1 VPVPPYQY
9 STILANVCHIR
20 NRGLE
25 VLINAVPVQNKN
37 FRWNTSVT
45 YSSNK
50 NTLISLQNDEFT
62 MSTNYFDTGYT
73 GEPIQTSTHRV
84 QEGKAIGN
92 FFGLKSV
99 GLNSAGKWVVERINR
114 DDSGNITE
122 KYYDLAENATSDDW
136 QILGNGVPHFNIS
149 WNNQFQYKNFDL
161 SISMRGAF
169 DFQILN
175 YQKMFYGNPTIQYNV
190 LNSAFDKLDIVNL
203 ETGEKTGEKTTIS
216 DSQRYVSYYIEN
228 GDYWKINNVTLGYTF
243 NTANIDWLQKFRVY
257 ASVYNL
263 ATITGYSGLDPEV
276 RTSYGDNGYDP
287 GTDARDKYPTIRSY
301 TFGVNITF

>member
-1 VPVPPYQY
+1 
-9 STILANVCHIR
+9 
-20 NRGLE
+20 
-25 VLINAVPVQNKN
+25 
-37 FRWNTSVT
+37 
-45 YSSNK
+45 
-50 NTLISLQNDEFT
+50 
-62 MSTNYFDTGYT
+62 
-73 GEPIQTSTHRV
+73 
-84 QEGKAIGN
+84 
-92 FFGLKSV
+92 
-99 GLNSAGKWVVERINR
+99 
-114 DDSGNITE
+114 
-122 KYYDLAENATSDDW
+122 
-136 QILGNGVPHFNIS
+136 
-149 WNNQFQYKNFDL
+149 
-161 SISMRGAF
+161 MRGAF